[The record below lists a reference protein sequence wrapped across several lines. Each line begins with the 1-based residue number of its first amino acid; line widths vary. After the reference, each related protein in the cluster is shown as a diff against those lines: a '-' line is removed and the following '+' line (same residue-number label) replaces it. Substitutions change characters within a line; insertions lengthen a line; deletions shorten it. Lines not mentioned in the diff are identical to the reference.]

1 MNISNTRL
9 PTMPNSNEGGE
20 VLSAALSKKQLQA
33 DGAAVLELVDGAA
46 QSTSAQTQTKSATAT
61 LGNNVDV
68 YV

>member
-33 DGAAVLELVDGAA
+33 DGATALQLVDSAA
-46 QSTSAQTQTKSATAT
+46 QATAAQTPAKSATAS
-61 LGNNVDV
+61 LGNNIDV